1 MLGFALRFRIVPG
14 EAAVGTLPA
23 FCRPRFMCLRLS
35 SAFASGNIA
44 TTSGYLHAKPKSS
57 SGLHL
62 DEGVFLR

>member
-1 MLGFALRFRIVPG
+1 
-14 EAAVGTLPA
+14 
-23 FCRPRFMCLRLS
+23 MCLRLS

-62 DEGVFLR
+62 DEGVFLRRRRVGGAPKDHPA